1 MRSLGRLYVLSKFY
15 LSARNST
22 LVTIMRILVVETRSL
37 VSTIVTLW
45 PQVDG
50 AGCFAHSRSFSL
62 MFSTSLTA
70 LALSTLLASGIPT
83 PTTWQPDYRSAVL
96 RAATDKKPLAV
107 FLVKDVAAVKSISAA
122 ALDRLNR
129 EYVAV
134 IVNTGTASG
143 KTLAMSFEM
152 TEGLV
157 ISDITGEKQAFR
169 HVGSIPT
176 VDLPSTLERFAHVS
190 QVVTATETQ
199 GIVVYAEPVAP
210 VYYPQATRP
219 TPIRNIVGA
228 TLNVVGSIIPGS
240 PVCRT

>member
-1 MRSLGRLYVLSKFY
+1 
-15 LSARNST
+15 
-22 LVTIMRILVVETRSL
+22 
-37 VSTIVTLW
+37 
-45 PQVDG
+45 
-50 AGCFAHSRSFSL
+50 

-83 PTTWQPDYRSAVL
+83 PATWQPDYRSAVL

-107 FLVKDVAAVKSISAA
+107 FLVKDDSAVKAIPAT
-122 ALDRLNR
+122 ALDKLKR

-134 IVNTGTASG
+134 IVNTETESG
-143 KTLAMSFEM
+143 KKLATSFEM

-157 ISDITGEKQAFR
+157 ISDASGAKQAFR

-176 VDLPSTLERFAHVS
+176 TDLPSTLERFAHVS

-199 GIVVYAEPVAP
+199 GIVVYAQPAPVYSPAP
-210 VYYPQATRP
+210 VYYPQATRA

-228 TLNVVGSIIPGS
+228 TLNVVGTIIPGA

>member
-1 MRSLGRLYVLSKFY
+1 
-15 LSARNST
+15 
-22 LVTIMRILVVETRSL
+22 
-37 VSTIVTLW
+37 
-45 PQVDG
+45 
-50 AGCFAHSRSFSL
+50 

-83 PTTWQPDYRSAVL
+83 PATWQPNYRAAVL
-96 RAATDKKPLAV
+96 RAANDKKPLAV
-107 FLVKDVAAVKSISAA
+107 FLVKDDAAVKAIPAD
-122 ALDRLNR
+122 ALDKLNR
-129 EYVAV
+129 EYIAV
-134 IVNTGTASG
+134 IVNTETASG
-143 KTLAMSFEM
+143 KTLATSFEM

-176 VDLPSTLERFAHVS
+176 AELPSTLERFAHVS

-199 GIVVYAEPVAP
+199 GIVIYAEPVAPVYSQSPAP

-228 TLNVVGSIIPGS
+228 TLNVVGAIIPGA